1 MGNVIMVN
9 SGVTCQEAQRGGQ
22 LLTTTVVQSNC
33 FFSHQPFS
41 ITSNVSL
48 FVAHTSHFIFI

>member
-33 FFSHQPFS
+33 FF
-41 ITSNVSL
+41 
-48 FVAHTSHFIFI
+48 

>member
-22 LLTTTVVQSNC
+22 LLTTTVVQANS
-33 FFSHQPFS
+33 FF
-41 ITSNVSL
+41 
-48 FVAHTSHFIFI
+48 